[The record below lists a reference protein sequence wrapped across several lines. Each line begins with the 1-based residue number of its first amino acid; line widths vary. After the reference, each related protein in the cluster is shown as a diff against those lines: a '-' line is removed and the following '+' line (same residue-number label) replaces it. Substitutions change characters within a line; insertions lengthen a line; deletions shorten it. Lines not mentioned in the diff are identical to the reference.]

1 MSGGFFHTVFYQPI
15 YNVAVFLITI
25 LPNHSVALAVIATTL
40 LVKFALFPLTKKALI
55 TQMKMRDIEPKLEAI
70 REKYKNDK
78 QAAAVATMQ
87 VYKEE
92 GVNPFSSILALFIQ
106 LPVIFAL
113 YFIFYKGGFP
123 TIHTADLYSFI
134 HLPTGTVSMEF
145 LMFHMAEKSWT
156 LALIAGGA
164 QFIQAQLAM
173 PPLPQTNEVSLKNDL
188 ARSMNLQMKYIFPLI
203 IIFIS
208 HSLSSVVALYFCVS
222 NIFTIGQE
230 LALRKHKKA
239 V

>member
-1 MSGGFFHTVFYQPI
+1 MSGGFFHTIFYQPI
-15 YNVAVFLITI
+15 YNLAVFLIGV

-55 TQMKMRDIEPKLEAI
+55 TQMRMRDIEPKLEAI
-70 REKYKNDK
+70 RTKYKDDR
-78 QAAAVATMQ
+78 QATALATMQ

-92 GVNPFSSILALFIQ
+92 GVNPFSSIMALFVQ

-123 TIHTADLYSFI
+123 SIHLQDLYSFI
-134 HLPTGTVSMEF
+134 TPPQGISMEF
-145 LMFHMAEKSWT
+145 LMFHMAEKSWV

-164 QFIQAQLAM
+164 QFVQAQLAM
-173 PPLPQTNEVSLKNDL
+173 PPLPESKEASFKNDM
-188 ARSMNLQMKYIFPLI
+188 ARSMNIQMKYVFPLI

-222 NIFTIGQE
+222 NLFTIGQE
-230 LALRKHKKA
+230 LALRKHKKTK
-239 V
+239 